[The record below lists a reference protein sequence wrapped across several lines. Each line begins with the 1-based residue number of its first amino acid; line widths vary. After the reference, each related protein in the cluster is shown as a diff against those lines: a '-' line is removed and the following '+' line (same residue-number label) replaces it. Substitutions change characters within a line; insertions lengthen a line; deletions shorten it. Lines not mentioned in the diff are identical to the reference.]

1 MTQSLSKR
9 WQRELKDSA
18 KLLKRTSK
26 LIPRKN
32 GTNMEEILAR
42 EVETTLKARRVTSN
56 ASKEE
61 KNEKLT
67 IMYYLLK

>member
-9 WQRELKDSA
+9 WQRELNGSA
-18 KLLKRTSK
+18 RLMNTTSK

-32 GTNMEEILAR
+32 GTNMEEILEK
-42 EVETTLKARRVTSN
+42 EVETTLKVRRVTTN

>member
-1 MTQSLSKR
+1 
-9 WQRELKDSA
+9 
-18 KLLKRTSK
+18 LLKRTSK